1 MTTVLYADVL
11 FIINFSMDFLSVY
24 ITAKL
29 LSLRQSALR
38 FSAAAVL
45 GAAAAT
51 AMTACGVAS
60 LAEALLTVVLSLTMS
75 AAAFGFGGV
84 RAFFLRAF
92 VMWGAGALLG
102 GAVSALCALGEGIS
116 DRQSISPHG
125 SRYSVILASGA
136 VLVCLFIR
144 LIRPALSK
152 KETTLTVGFG
162 SKTVTVTA
170 LVDSGNLASDP
181 ISGSPV
187 IFLSAAEAVGLI
199 GERDTAALLEHDR
212 LRLSEEMTRRL
223 RLVPVCGEGGDRL
236 YFAFRPDSV
245 TVGKKGAHRDALVA
259 VSDKDGKYYAGHPAL
274 APSGIL

>member
-60 LAEALLTVVLSLTMS
+60 LAEALLTVVLSLAMS

-187 IFLSAAEAVGLI
+187 IFLSAVEAVGLI

-245 TVGKKGAHRDALVA
+245 TVGKKGARRDALVA